1 MDTAVG
7 QGDGRHDCSV
17 GRRSRCDRKGL
28 QQRLNEVLGC
38 PSLSRE
44 APSASCVMGA
54 WQAWRRLPVGMVV
67 TRPQFKDL
75 QLINVAGSASWLVLI
90 FGLFAF
96 GGMAGS
102 LIDWIDWD
110 MPAHQQ
116 GTGSASQ
123 LLLCPNLRLNNGDLN
138 LMQCNMPRYEC
149 SGRII

>member
-1 MDTAVG
+1 
-7 QGDGRHDCSV
+7 
-17 GRRSRCDRKGL
+17 
-28 QQRLNEVLGC
+28 VLGC
-38 PSLSRE
+38 LSLSRE

-123 LLLCPNLRLNNGDLN
+123 LVLCLN
-138 LMQCNMPRYEC
+138 LSRRVGLPHGGVLLVAPLRPYC
-149 SGRII
+149 SCLAILNSYFAPHLGLNLVCVITGLPIHGMGV